1 MMFGSYIMPPK
12 LKEFL
17 QRWAITTVA
26 VLAAAHM
33 VEKIHYDH
41 WHGLLIATLLLGL
54 LNAFLRPLILIATVG
69 LLGAF
74 NFALGLRFAIV
85 TLPLQIISFGFFLLA
100 LNALLLLFVGH
111 LVPSFHADQF
121 WTAFKGGLII
131 SVISLLLNSFT
142 GTGNARIQMQRGKP
156 GPPSGGSGPSGSNGG
171 NGPVIDI

>member
-1 MMFGSYIMPPK
+1 MPPK

-33 VEKIHYDH
+33 VEAIHYDH
-41 WHGLLIATLLLGL
+41 WQGLIVATLLLGL

-85 TLPLQIISFGFFLLA
+85 TLPLQIVSFGFFLLA
-100 LNALLLLFVGH
+100 LNAVLLRFVAEV
-111 LVPSFHADQF
+111 VPSFHADNF

-131 SVISLLLNSFT
+131 SIISLLLNSLT
-142 GTGNARIQMQRGKP
+142 GSGNARIQVQRGKP
-156 GPPSGGSGPSGSNGG
+156 PAPPSNSNRPGPGGGD
-171 NGPVIDI
+171 GPVIDI

>member
-1 MMFGSYIMPPK
+1 MPPK

-111 LVPSFHADQF
+111 LVPSFHADEF
-121 WTAFKGGLII
+121 WTAFKGGLVI
-131 SVISLLLNSFT
+131 SVISLLLNSLT
-142 GTGNARIQMQRGKP
+142 GTGNARVTMQRGKP
-156 GPPSGGSGPSGSNGG
+156 GSSPGNSNRPDSGGG

>member
-1 MMFGSYIMPPK
+1 MPLK

-33 VEKIHYDH
+33 VEKIHYDQ
-41 WHGLLIATLLLGL
+41 WHGLLVATLLLGL

-111 LVPSFHADQF
+111 LVPSFHADEF

-131 SVISLLLNSFT
+131 SIISLLLNSLT
-142 GTGNARIQMQRGKP
+142 GTGNARMTMQRGKP
-156 GPPSGGSGPSGSNGG
+156 GSSPGNSNRPNSGGG